1 MEIRTSTF
9 FCEIK
14 ASKAFCAPAAPDA
27 SSATSST
34 SCRPSTPPLALISST
49 ASWADWTTDGA
60 TTLLAPD
67 RPTGTPILMGSAA
80 NAKLDS
86 AAADAVKSNA
96 AESERIG
103 FMTSL
108 LLLVTDSF
116 GGWRDHRSVPT
127 RLRAASEHLVVDVG
141 STVPQHLVEG
151 IPVSHAPG
159 LTEIDLGKNDLL
171 RVPAGRPGNRPPGV
185 TDDEALPLEGLSSLG
200 PDAIGA
206 GDEHRIAVGGAH
218 REDVGHRLS
227 AFRLSWNRHPV
238 GGHADDVGAL

>member
-1 MEIRTSTF
+1 MLGVLLLATIGKAALRAALVSMEIRTSTF

-49 ASWADWTTDGA
+49 ASCADWTTDGA

-67 RPTGTPILMGSAA
+67 SPTGTPILMGSAA

-103 FMTSL
+103 VMTSV
-108 LLLVTDSF
+108 LLLVAISGD
-116 GGWRDHRSVPT
+116 GG
-127 RLRAASEHLVVDVG
+127 
-141 STVPQHLVEG
+141 
-151 IPVSHAPG
+151 I
-159 LTEIDLGKNDLL
+159 IDQYQPDFALL
-171 RVPAGRPGNRPPGV
+171 PSI
-185 TDDEALPLEGLSSLG
+185 SS
-200 PDAIGA
+200 
-206 GDEHRIAVGGAH
+206 
-218 REDVGHRLS
+218 
-227 AFRLSWNRHPV
+227 
-238 GGHADDVGAL
+238 